1 MKYGIL
7 ILDNNINTFS
17 AVGSGVDFQYTFA
30 YKDKQDIFKN
40 INPGDKVIGYV
51 GKSTDQFRY
60 IFVVAQKN
68 SDKECVLRKQM
79 EVEVGG
85 SFSRDDKKCCEYN
98 YHKCRKKSFC

>member
-79 EVEVGG
+79 EVEVGAPLAETTKNVVN
-85 SFSRDDKKCCEYN
+85 FPL
-98 YHKCRKKSFC
+98 